1 MKLATFLAVSLA
13 TLAVNAMAYQPPD
26 PVSTNTVRAAPN
38 GDQITT
44 RSGIERREFNFPHG
58 RSEHLIEVR
67 EVKSV
72 DQGAGCTSIE
82 AVTAAHAV
90 PLIMLEYMKTGV
102 CFRIDPGEV
111 HDVTYARPVNDL
123 VEVVSPS
130 GVIIYTPSYIFG
142 DNLKY

>member
-1 MKLATFLAVSLA
+1 MKLSVLAVLA
-13 TLAVNAMAYQPPD
+13 ALAIQPALAYEPPK
-26 PVSTNTVRAAPN
+26 PVGTNTVRAAPN

-44 RSGIERREFNFPHG
+44 RGGIERREFNFPHG

-90 PLIMLEYMKTGV
+90 PLIMLKYMETGV

-130 GVIIYTPSYIFG
+130 GVIIYTPSYVFG

>member
-1 MKLATFLAVSLA
+1 MKLLALA
-13 TLAVNAMAYQPPD
+13 FMAALAAQTAMAYEPPR
-26 PVSTNTVRAAPN
+26 PVGTNTVRAAPN

-44 RSGIERREFNFPHG
+44 RNGIERREFSFPQGH
-58 RSEHLIEVR
+58 SDHLVEVR

-90 PLIMLEYMKTGV
+90 PLIMLKYMQTGV

>member
-1 MKLATFLAVSLA
+1 MKLLALAFMAAIATQ
-13 TLAVNAMAYQPPD
+13 TAMAYEPPK
-26 PVSTNTVRAAPN
+26 PVGTNTVRAAPN

-44 RSGIERREFNFPHG
+44 RNGIERREFSFPRGH
-58 RSEHLIEVR
+58 SDHLIEVR

-90 PLIMLEYMKTGV
+90 PLIMLKYMETGV

-142 DNLKY
+142 DNL